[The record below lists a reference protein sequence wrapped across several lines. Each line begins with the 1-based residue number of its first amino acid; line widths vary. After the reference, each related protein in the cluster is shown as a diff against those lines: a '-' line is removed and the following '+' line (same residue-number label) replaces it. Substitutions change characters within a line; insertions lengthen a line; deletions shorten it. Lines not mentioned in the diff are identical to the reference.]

1 MSLFFPTSRDF
12 RGLREHWREDLL
24 AGIAVGVVALPL
36 ALGFGIA
43 TGTGATSGIITAIVA
58 GFIAALFG
66 GSRFQVSGP
75 TGAMTVVL
83 IPIVERYGISII
95 AIVGVLAGAISVI
108 AGLLRLGRV
117 FAKVPWAVLE
127 GFTAGIGIVIALQQF
142 PLAFDIKKPEG
153 GNALLVAWKSVVILG
168 QGEVHVHALVMS
180 ALAILTMVITPK
192 FTKKIPASIVTV
204 VICTVIANLFK
215 LSVVDIG
222 ALPRGIPAP
231 SFPEIP
237 SGSWGAIITS
247 ALAVFALGAI
257 ESVLS
262 GKVAEGLAHSRTK
275 LHERNEFDGN
285 RELFGQGL
293 ATIASASMGGIPAT
307 GAIART
313 AVNVRS
319 GAQTRISSMVHAL
332 FLLLCILLF
341 APIVGRI
348 PVSVLAG
355 ILIVTALRMVKPT
368 VLLEALVTTK
378 SSAITMIV
386 TALCTVAFDL
396 IRSVIIG
403 IVIHLL
409 LSKFPQLNR

>member
-1 MSLFFPTSRDF
+1 MLFRS
-12 RGLREHWREDLL
+12 
-24 AGIAVGVVALPL
+24 
-36 ALGFGIA
+36 
-43 TGTGATSGIITAIVA
+43 
-58 GFIAALFG
+58 
-66 GSRFQVSGP
+66 
-75 TGAMTVVL
+75 
-83 IPIVERYGISII
+83 
-95 AIVGVLAGAISVI
+95 
-108 AGLLRLGRV
+108 
-117 FAKVPWAVLE
+117 
-127 GFTAGIGIVIALQQF
+127 
-142 PLAFDIKKPEG
+142 
-153 GNALLVAWKSVVILG
+153 
-168 QGEVHVHALVMS
+168 
-180 ALAILTMVITPK
+180 
-192 FTKKIPASIVTV
+192 SIVTV

-231 SFPEIP
+231 SFPEVP

-396 IRSVIIG
+396 IRAVIIG